1 MPTVTNIK
9 KAMRK
14 TGISKDVMA
23 QFDFPAP
30 QGNQFDEVLSLIQQ
44 MDNLLTNEQCL
55 AVMEEQGC
63 SKTEKISCD
72 FKEFGQKYANK
83 TLEEK
88 VKLLAESGMT
98 HTMPCYINSNGMLSI
113 HWGFEQKGSFR
124 CVCRKIN
131 FVYKEQEKQADIS
144 KTYCGCC
151 AGHVR
156 HTHQIA
162 LGVKL
167 KLVEIVSSPISS
179 GGKKRCEFLF
189 KVVG

>member
-1 MPTVTNIK
+1 MPTVANIK

-14 TGISKDVMA
+14 KGISA
-23 QFDFPAP
+23 ELITQLEFPTP
-30 QGNQFDEVLSLIQQ
+30 RGNQVMEVLSLIQQ
-44 MDNLLTNEQCL
+44 MDNLLTREQCL

-63 SKTEKISCD
+63 GKTEKISAP
-72 FKEFGQKYANK
+72 FMEFGQKHVGR
-83 TLEEK
+83 TIEEK
-88 VKLLAESGMT
+88 VELLAESDMP
-98 HTMPCYINSNGMLSI
+98 HTIPCHINSDGMLSI
-113 HWGFEQKGSFR
+113 HWSFGQEGNYK

-131 FVYKEQEKQADIS
+131 FAYKEQGEQADIS

-156 HTHQIA
+156 HIHQLA

-167 KLVEIVSSPISS
+167 KLVEIISSPISS

-189 KVVG
+189 EIVS